1 MKGHIEKRGE
11 KYRYK
16 LYLGINP
23 ITGRKEPFNSTSF
36 DTEEEADLEM
46 KLHISKLDY
55 EKKLQRMQALMPDV
69 QGMTPT
75 VPSQQPLASTMTVA
89 DLLRKWKTDSVKV
102 KDRETTGD
110 VYESII
116 EGVVIPFLGHIPLTQ
131 LQRGHLQNWV
141 KSMQRKWR

>member
-23 ITGRKEPFNSTSF
+23 ITGRKKPFNSTSF

-46 KLHISKLDY
+46 KLHISKVDY
-55 EKKLQRMQALMPDV
+55 EKKLKRMQALMPDV

-75 VPSQQPLASTMTVA
+75 VPSQQPPGQHNDGGGPASQVERG
-89 DLLRKWKTDSVKV
+89 LR
-102 KDRETTGD
+102 
-110 VYESII
+110 
-116 EGVVIPFLGHIPLTQ
+116 
-131 LQRGHLQNWV
+131 
-141 KSMQRKWR
+141 

>member
-16 LYLGINP
+16 LYLGTNP
-23 ITGRKEPFNSTSF
+23 ITGRKKPFNSTSF

-55 EKKLQRMQALMPDV
+55 EKKLQRMQALMPGV

-75 VPSQQPLASTMTVA
+75 VPSLTTPGQHNDGGGPASQVERG
-89 DLLRKWKTDSVKV
+89 LR
-102 KDRETTGD
+102 
-110 VYESII
+110 
-116 EGVVIPFLGHIPLTQ
+116 
-131 LQRGHLQNWV
+131 
-141 KSMQRKWR
+141 